1 MAGQEGHSFKTLK
14 SQDGRIGLHLGLAA
28 FVVVAM
34 VDGDSYG

>member
-28 FVVVAM
+28 LVV